1 MGDHFIDRWN
11 KNLILQHE
19 ASFFLEKK
27 KKKPLKMLIMDNV
40 DCNFQKDEIII
51 LACKVVVSN

>member
-40 DCNFQKDEIII
+40 DSSFQKDEIII